1 MKSFIGTFFF
11 VFLISPLCVSAHK
24 GSDKGISYLTQV
36 DELYDFLSLDQEGL
50 SRSVFDLALR
60 GLENGIEKNIFE
72 KSSLITI
79 IDMSRSANA
88 KRLYVID
95 LDRKKILF
103 NTYVAHGRNTGEE
116 YARSFSNEPESLMS
130 SIGFYKTL
138 QPYQSC
144 QGLAMRLDGLEKG
157 YNDKVRERDIV
168 MHGAAYVGP
177 DFIRKYRVQGRS
189 WGCPALPVSESKDII
204 QTIQGG
210 SCLFVYY
217 PEIDYLTNSPMLT
230 GSD

>member
-1 MKSFIGTFFF
+1 MKSLIRIFFF
-11 VFLISPLCVSAHK
+11 TCLISPLWVSAHK
-24 GSDKGISYLTQV
+24 GSDKSISYLTQV
-36 DELYDFLSLDQEGL
+36 DELYDFLSLDKEGL
-50 SRSVFDLALR
+50 SRSAFDLALM
-60 GLENGIEKNIFE
+60 GLENGIEKNVFE
-72 KSSLITI
+72 KSSIITI

-95 LDRKKILF
+95 LDRKKVLY

-116 YARSFSNEPESLMS
+116 YARKFSNEPESLMS

-138 QPYQSC
+138 QPFEGC

-168 MHGAAYVGP
+168 MHGAVYVGQ

-189 WGCPALPVSESKDII
+189 WGCPALPASESKEII

-210 SCLFVYY
+210 SCLFIYY

-230 GSD
+230 GND